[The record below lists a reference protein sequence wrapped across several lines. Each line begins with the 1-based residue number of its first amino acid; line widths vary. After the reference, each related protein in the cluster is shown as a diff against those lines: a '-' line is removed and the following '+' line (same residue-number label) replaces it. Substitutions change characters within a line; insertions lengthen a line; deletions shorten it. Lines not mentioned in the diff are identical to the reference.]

1 MSFLG
6 NTPTSQSF
14 TSTTERFNG
23 DGSTTTFTMSRAVFT
38 AGDIEVIVNNVQQD
52 PFDAY
57 TVNGTTTLTFTGA
70 PSVGTGN
77 ILVPYRNYIVS
88 VVVPAQGTVTNST
101 LAAGSVT
108 GDKIGLTAITGNLI
122 AAAAITGDKIGL
134 TAITG
139 NLIAAAAVT
148 GDKIGLTA
156 INANNIVAAAITG
169 DKIASTATLGNLNVS
184 GAATFLN
191 STLESANITTAMS
204 ATLNIN
210 IAQPYVVFTANSS
223 ANSTVNFTGLAG
235 VPVGN
240 SATFIV
246 VVPNSSTA
254 YYINTYQVDGSGVTV
269 KWAGGVPTG
278 GTSANT
284 DVYSFVVI
292 KTAATPTYNI
302 LAQVASYF

>member
-1 MSFLG
+1 MAL
-6 NTPTSQSF
+6 T
-14 TSTTERFNG
+14 R
-23 DGSTTTFTMSRAVFT
+23 
-38 AGDIEVIVNNVQQD
+38 VN
-52 PFDAY
+52 
-57 TVNGTTTLTFTGA
+57 
-70 PSVGTGN
+70 
-77 ILVPYRNYIVS
+77 
-88 VVVPAQGTVTNST
+88 
-101 LAAGSVT
+101 
-108 GDKIGLTAITGNLI
+108 GNLI
-122 AAAAITGDKIGL
+122 TSGTITGSLFGAATITGDKIGL
-134 TAITG
+134 TAITS
-139 NLIAAAAVT
+139 NLIA
-148 GDKIGLTA
+148 
-156 INANNIVAAAITG
+156 AAAITG

-184 GAATFLN
+184 GATTFLS

-223 ANSTVNFTGLAG
+223 ANSTVNFTGLSG

-254 YYINTYQVDGSGVTV
+254 YYINTYQVDGSGTTV
-269 KWAGGVPTG
+269 KWAGGVPIG